1 MKQVLVL
8 CEFSTRSGGENS
20 LLAVLPQLAASYQL
34 TVASPARGPLVK
46 GLDEKGI
53 QHVCWDVRG
62 QDGDRLAAPALE
74 QSLRQLVREIKPDLL
89 HANSLSMSRL
99 AGRYCESL
107 DCATLGHLRDMLNLS
122 ATAIQE
128 IARLDRVLA
137 VSNATRTWFIERGLP
152 ENRLATVYNGVDL
165 DLFKPTESDGS
176 LARELNIPPGCPILG
191 AIGQLVQRKGWHQL
205 LEAVAISFASHP
217 DAQLVIIGDRW
228 SRKEEAVLYEKQ
240 LREQASRPPLAGR
253 VHWLGYREDV
263 ARLLPQFTLLVH
275 AARQEPL
282 GRVLLEAAACGVAV
296 VATDVGGT
304 REIFP
309 LSANGGLLV
318 KDDDCGDLAGAID
331 RVLADSTLQQQLGR
345 AGRANAEGRFYLPR
359 AAAALAEHYQQLLQP

>member
-20 LLAVLPQLAASYQL
+20 LLAVLPQLAADYQL
-34 TVASPARGPLVK
+34 TVASPAKGPLVEA
-46 GLDEKGI
+46 LNEKGI
-53 QHVCWDVRG
+53 QHVRWDVRG
-62 QDGDRLAAPALE
+62 QDGNRLSAPALE
-74 QSLRQLVREIKPDLL
+74 QSLRQLVREMKPDLL

-99 AGRYCESL
+99 AGRYSEFL

-128 IARLDRVLA
+128 IARLDQVLA
-137 VSNATRTWFIERGLP
+137 VSNATRNWFLERGLP
-152 ENRLATVYNGVDL
+152 ESRLATVYNGVDL
-165 DLFKPTESDGS
+165 DLFQPTESDGS
-176 LARELNIPPGCPILG
+176 LAKELNISPGSPILG

-205 LEAVAISFASHP
+205 LEAVAVSFASHP
-217 DAQLVIIGDRW
+217 DSQLVIIGDRW

-240 LREQASRPPLAGR
+240 LRDQASRPPLAGR

-309 LSANGGLLV
+309 LQTDGALLV
-318 KDDDCGDLAGAID
+318 KKDDCAELASAMD
-331 RVLADSTLQQQLGR
+331 RVLADSTLQQELGR
-345 AGRANAEGRFYLPR
+345 GGRVNAEGRFCLPR
-359 AAAALAEHYQQLLQP
+359 AAAALAEQYQQLLPP